1 MPLFL
6 RPIPTTLGGSCTFV
20 SYVQYVQYVRYEL
33 PQTPEVIHV

>member
-1 MPLFL
+1 MPVFL

-20 SYVQYVQYVRYEL
+20 NYVGIES